1 MKFVTELENN
11 LKLKVISEFK
21 IKCMKSLKI
30 FSVIFSFF
38 LLVCLLLTSC
48 KSKLPEET
56 KTTYVKTIEKV
67 KDTVFVIEKDSS
79 MYQVYIDCV
88 NGKPVLIKSFED
100 YQNQHPKTAT
110 VPIQKE
116 GKYLK
121 IPKVKLSNNGLL
133 TVNCEKEAQRL
144 FATWKEKYTA
154 EITETQKPIY
164 IDKELTTW
172 QNIQLYTGKITLG
185 LLGLTILAFLIRFL
199 ITKKLL

>member
-1 MKFVTELENN
+1 
-11 LKLKVISEFK
+11 
-21 IKCMKSLKI
+21 MKSLKI

-38 LLVCLLLTSC
+38 FFFFLLFTSC

-56 KTTYVKTIEKV
+56 KTTYVKAIEKV
-67 KDTVFVIEKDSS
+67 KDTVFLVEKDSS
-79 MYQVYIDCV
+79 MYQAYIDCV
-88 NGKPVLIKSFED
+88 NGKPVLRQSFED

-133 TVNCEKEAQRL
+133 SVNCEKEAQRL
-144 FATWKEKYTA
+144 FATWKEKYTS

-199 ITKKLL
+199 ITKKLF

>member
-1 MKFVTELENN
+1 
-11 LKLKVISEFK
+11 
-21 IKCMKSLKI
+21 MKSLKI

-38 LLVCLLLTSC
+38 LLGCLLFTSC

-56 KTTYVKTIEKV
+56 KTIYVKAIEKV

-79 MYQVYIDCV
+79 MYQAYIDCV
-88 NGKPVLIKSFED
+88 NGKPVLKQSFED

-110 VPIQKE
+110 APKQKE
-116 GKYLK
+116 GKDLK
-121 IPKVKLSNNGLL
+121 IPKVKLSKNGLL

-164 IDKELTTW
+164 IDSEAVPPW

-199 ITKKLL
+199 ITKKLF

>member
-1 MKFVTELENN
+1 MKFVTEQENN

-21 IKCMKSLKI
+21 IKSMKSLKF

-38 LLVCLLLTSC
+38 LLGCLLFTSC

-56 KTTYVKTIEKV
+56 KTIYVKAIEKV

-79 MYQVYIDCV
+79 MYQAYIDCV
-88 NGKPVLIKSFED
+88 NGKPVLKQSFED

-110 VPIQKE
+110 APKQKE
-116 GKYLK
+116 GKDLK
-121 IPKVKLSNNGLL
+121 IPKVKLSKNGLL

-144 FATWKEKYTA
+144 FATWKEKYTS

-199 ITKKLL
+199 ITKKLF

>member
-1 MKFVTELENN
+1 
-11 LKLKVISEFK
+11 
-21 IKCMKSLKI
+21 MKSLKI

-38 LLVCLLLTSC
+38 LLGCLLLTSC

-56 KTTYVKTIEKV
+56 KTTYVKTKEKV

-79 MYQVYIDCV
+79 MYQAYIDCV
-88 NGKPVLIKSFED
+88 NGKPVLVERTSE
-100 YQNQHPKTAT
+100 YQPHRTTAT
-110 VPIQKE
+110 EPKLKE

-121 IPKVKLSNNGLL
+121 IPKVKLSNSGLL

-154 EITETQKPIY
+154 EISETQKPIY

-199 ITKKLL
+199 ITKKFI

>member
-11 LKLKVISEFK
+11 LKLKVTSEFK
-21 IKCMKSLKI
+21 IKSMKSLKF

-38 LLVCLLLTSC
+38 LLGCLLLTSC

-67 KDTVFVIEKDSS
+67 KDTVFVVEKDSS
-79 MYQVYIDCV
+79 MYQAYIDCV
-88 NGKPVLIKSFED
+88 NGKPVLIESFED
-100 YQNQHPKTAT
+100 YQKKHPNIAVSTK
-110 VPIQKE
+110 IKE

>member
-1 MKFVTELENN
+1 
-11 LKLKVISEFK
+11 
-21 IKCMKSLKI
+21 MKSLKI

-38 LLVCLLLTSC
+38 LLGCLLLTSC

-56 KTTYVKTIEKV
+56 KNTYVKTIEKV
-67 KDTVFVIEKDSS
+67 KDTVFVVEKDSS
-79 MYQVYIDCV
+79 MYQAYIDCV
-88 NGKPVLIKSFED
+88 NGKPVLRKSFED
-100 YQNQHPKTAT
+100 DQNNYPKSAE
-110 VPIQKE
+110 VPQRKA
-116 GKYLK
+116 GKDLK

>member
-1 MKFVTELENN
+1 
-11 LKLKVISEFK
+11 
-21 IKCMKSLKI
+21 MKSLKI

-38 LLVCLLLTSC
+38 LLGCLLLTSC

-67 KDTVFVIEKDSS
+67 KDTVFVVEKDSS
-79 MYQVYIDCV
+79 MYQAYIDCI
-88 NGKPVLIKSFED
+88 NGKPVLVESSPE
-100 YQNQHPKTAT
+100 YQPHRITAT
-110 VPIQKE
+110 EPKLKE
-116 GKYLK
+116 GKDLK
-121 IPKVKLSNNGLL
+121 IPKVKLSKNGLL

>member
-1 MKFVTELENN
+1 
-11 LKLKVISEFK
+11 
-21 IKCMKSLKI
+21 MKSLKI

-38 LLVCLLLTSC
+38 LLGCLLFTSC

-79 MYQVYIDCV
+79 MYQAYIDCV
-88 NGKPVLIKSFED
+88 NGKPVLIESFED

-116 GKYLK
+116 GKDLK
-121 IPKVKLSNNGLL
+121 IPKVKLSKNGLL

-144 FATWKEKYTA
+144 FATFKEKYTA

>member
-1 MKFVTELENN
+1 
-11 LKLKVISEFK
+11 
-21 IKCMKSLKI
+21 MKSLKI

-38 LLVCLLLTSC
+38 LLECLLFTSC

-56 KTTYVKTIEKV
+56 KTTYVKAIEKV

-79 MYQVYIDCV
+79 MYQAYIDCV
-88 NGKPVLIKSFED
+88 NGKPVLKQSFED

-110 VPIQKE
+110 APKQKE
-116 GKYLK
+116 GKDLK
-121 IPKVKLSNNGLL
+121 IPKVKLSKNGLL

>member
-1 MKFVTELENN
+1 MKFVTEQENN

-21 IKCMKSLKI
+21 IKSMKSLKF

-38 LLVCLLLTSC
+38 LLGCLLLTSC
-48 KSKLPEET
+48 KSKLPEEK
-56 KTTYVKTIEKV
+56 KTTYAKTIEKV

-79 MYQVYIDCV
+79 MYQAYIDCV
-88 NGKPVLIKSFED
+88 NGKPVLKQSFED

-110 VPIQKE
+110 APKQKE
-116 GKYLK
+116 GKDLK
-121 IPKVKLSNNGLL
+121 IPKVKLSKNGLL

>member
-1 MKFVTELENN
+1 
-11 LKLKVISEFK
+11 
-21 IKCMKSLKI
+21 MKSLKI

-38 LLVCLLLTSC
+38 LLGCLLFTSC
-48 KSKLPEET
+48 KSKPPEET

-67 KDTVFVIEKDSS
+67 KDTVFVVEKDSS
-79 MYQVYIDCV
+79 MYQAYIDCV
-88 NGKPVLIKSFED
+88 NGKPVLKQSFED

-110 VPIQKE
+110 APKQKE

-121 IPKVKLSNNGLL
+121 IPKVKLSKNGLL

>member
-1 MKFVTELENN
+1 MKCVTEQENN

-21 IKCMKSLKI
+21 IKSMKSLKF

-38 LLVCLLLTSC
+38 LLGCLLFTSC

-56 KTTYVKTIEKV
+56 KTIYVKAIEKV

-79 MYQVYIDCV
+79 MYQAYIDCV
-88 NGKPVLIKSFED
+88 NGKPVLKQSFED

-110 VPIQKE
+110 APKQKE
-116 GKYLK
+116 GKDLK
-121 IPKVKLSNNGLL
+121 IPKVKLSKNGLL

-144 FATWKEKYTA
+144 FATWKEKYTS

-199 ITKKLL
+199 ITKKLF

>member
-1 MKFVTELENN
+1 
-11 LKLKVISEFK
+11 
-21 IKCMKSLKI
+21 MKSLKI

-38 LLVCLLLTSC
+38 LLVCLLFTSC

-56 KTTYVKTIEKV
+56 KPTYVKTIEKV
-67 KDTVFVIEKDSS
+67 QDTVFVIEKDSS
-79 MYQVYIDCV
+79 MYQAYIDCV
-88 NGKPVLIKSFED
+88 NGKPVLRQSFED
-100 YQNQHPKTAT
+100 YQPHRTTAT
-110 VPIQKE
+110 EPKLKE
-116 GKYLK
+116 GKDLK
-121 IPKVKLSNNGLL
+121 IPKVKLSKNGLL

-154 EITETQKPIY
+154 EISETQKPIY

>member
-1 MKFVTELENN
+1 
-11 LKLKVISEFK
+11 
-21 IKCMKSLKI
+21 
-30 FSVIFSFF
+30 
-38 LLVCLLLTSC
+38 
-48 KSKLPEET
+48 
-56 KTTYVKTIEKV
+56 
-67 KDTVFVIEKDSS
+67 
-79 MYQVYIDCV
+79 
-88 NGKPVLIKSFED
+88 VLILL
-100 YQNQHPKTAT
+100 HPYYLLNIFAT
-110 VPIQKE
+110 KQKE
-116 GKYLK
+116 GKDLK
-121 IPKVKLSNNGLL
+121 IPKVKLSKNGLL

>member
-1 MKFVTELENN
+1 
-11 LKLKVISEFK
+11 
-21 IKCMKSLKI
+21 MKSLKI

-38 LLVCLLLTSC
+38 LLGCLLFTSC

-56 KTTYVKTIEKV
+56 KNTYVKTIEKV
-67 KDTVFVIEKDSS
+67 KDTVFVVEKDSS
-79 MYQVYIDCV
+79 MYQAYIDCV
-88 NGKPVLIKSFED
+88 NGKPVLKQSFED

-110 VPIQKE
+110 APKQKE
-116 GKYLK
+116 GKDLK

>member
-1 MKFVTELENN
+1 
-11 LKLKVISEFK
+11 
-21 IKCMKSLKI
+21 MKSLKI

-38 LLVCLLLTSC
+38 LLGCLLLTSC

-56 KTTYVKTIEKV
+56 KTTYVKSVETV
-67 KDTVFVIEKDSS
+67 KDTVFVVEKDSS
-79 MYQVYIDCV
+79 FYQAYIDCA
-88 NGKPVLIKSFED
+88 NGKPVLVESFKD
-100 YQNQHPKTAT
+100 YQKLHPKTA
-110 VPIQKE
+110 VAPLLLQKE

-121 IPKVKLSNNGLL
+121 KPKVKLSNNGLL

>member
-1 MKFVTELENN
+1 
-11 LKLKVISEFK
+11 
-21 IKCMKSLKI
+21 MKSLKI

-38 LLVCLLLTSC
+38 LLGCLLLTSC
-48 KSKLPEET
+48 KSKLPEEK
-56 KTTYVKTIEKV
+56 KTTYAKTIEKV

-79 MYQVYIDCV
+79 MYQAYIDCV

-100 YQNQHPKTAT
+100 YQYQNPKTAT
-110 VPIQKE
+110 APKQKE
-116 GKYLK
+116 GKDLK
-121 IPKVKLSNNGLL
+121 IPKVKLSKNGLL

>member
-1 MKFVTELENN
+1 
-11 LKLKVISEFK
+11 
-21 IKCMKSLKI
+21 MKSLKI

-38 LLVCLLLTSC
+38 LLGCLLFTSC

-56 KTTYVKTIEKV
+56 KTIYVKAIEKV

-79 MYQVYIDCV
+79 MYQAYIDCV
-88 NGKPVLIKSFED
+88 NGKPVLKQSFED

-110 VPIQKE
+110 APKQKE
-116 GKYLK
+116 GKFLK
-121 IPKVKLSNNGLL
+121 IPKVKLSKNGLL

>member
-1 MKFVTELENN
+1 MKA
-11 LKLKVISEFK
+11 
-21 IKCMKSLKI
+21 
-30 FSVIFSFF
+30 
-38 LLVCLLLTSC
+38 
-48 KSKLPEET
+48 
-56 KTTYVKTIEKV
+56 IEKV
-67 KDTVFVIEKDSS
+67 KDTVFVVEKDSS
-79 MYQVYIDCV
+79 MYQAYIDCV
-88 NGKPVLIKSFED
+88 NGKPVLRQSFED
-100 YQNQHPKTAT
+100 YQNQHPKTAI
-110 VPIQKE
+110 VPLQKE

-121 IPKVKLSNNGLL
+121 IPKVKLYNNGLL

-199 ITKKLL
+199 ITKKFI

>member
-1 MKFVTELENN
+1 
-11 LKLKVISEFK
+11 
-21 IKCMKSLKI
+21 MKSLK
-30 FSVIFSFF
+30 FSSVIFSFF
-38 LLVCLLLTSC
+38 LPGCLLLTSC

-56 KTTYVKTIEKV
+56 KNTYVKTIEKV
-67 KDTVFVIEKDSS
+67 KDTVFVVEKDSS
-79 MYQVYIDCV
+79 MYQAYIDCV
-88 NGKPVLIKSFED
+88 NGKPVLIESFED
-100 YQNQHPKTAT
+100 YQKKHPNIAVSTK
-110 VPIQKE
+110 IKE

-121 IPKVKLSNNGLL
+121 IPQVKLNNGLL

-154 EITETQKPIY
+154 EISETQKPIY

-199 ITKKLL
+199 ITKKFI

>member
-1 MKFVTELENN
+1 MKFVTEQENN

-21 IKCMKSLKI
+21 IKSMKSLKI

-38 LLVCLLLTSC
+38 LLGCLLFTSC

-56 KTTYVKTIEKV
+56 KTIYVKAIEKV

-79 MYQVYIDCV
+79 MYQAYIDCV
-88 NGKPVLIKSFED
+88 NGKPVLKQSFED

-110 VPIQKE
+110 APKQKE
-116 GKYLK
+116 GKDLK
-121 IPKVKLSNNGLL
+121 IPKVKLSKNGLL

-144 FATWKEKYTA
+144 FATWKEKYTS